1 MNSPNI
7 SRFIPRGLI
16 LTQEQ
21 TAIQLAQNKV
31 VIIDA
36 NAGAAKT
43 TTLAIRIG
51 EAVARN
57 LAPELILAL
66 VFTPEARDVMRQ
78 RLLDVGIPY
87 ATAVRIEVATFEDFA
102 SKALMKIDGGDT
114 KRCPR
119 AKDLKKYVLAA
130 IEQVSRHYCG
140 KVEFLDLRTH
150 NIAISQFL
158 DLQLELKATLALDGD
173 FEFMGLEEVAEILN
187 VPLTDY
193 LTTREYERIRLGSS
207 EETLFRGPFDAT
219 YDLARNLSL
228 TPELAQDF
236 PAYRVIVCD
245 ELHDLNEAAFK
256 ILNALLNRPQCYFV
270 GAGDKDQ
277 VIHSKLGAS
286 HEYLERRFAQSYPGQ
301 ARYPLTLSYRYGPR
315 LAYAMAEFKQ
325 KTVDS
330 SLPLQ
335 TQIKQSHYEATAEAC
350 AGRVVEAILQWKSE
364 KLPLD
369 GCAILIRDRHQSVFI
384 ENALL
389 KAQISYRT
397 QEMAGYLQRE
407 EILFLRGMIAI
418 ALKNLASVKSYEVR
432 TAIVEA
438 LSIFGEVELSPQ
450 QIEQAKYAVAKDP
463 ESLNNFF
470 GIRIKRGDGERE
482 SKQIEDMVEYVKSVP
497 PDTMADVVLREI
509 CTQMHLE
516 EAAKRI
522 FVRPYDAS
530 VVSKSIAGFLAAAAN
545 SGLNLRDFSESLNAA
560 EAFATRKREKT
571 FVTLECVANAKG
583 KEFDHVIM
591 PFLEVDEFPHP
602 MCGRMEE
609 ENLFYVGA
617 TRAKSR
623 LTLISPLDEEKRSP
637 FIRQMKLASSLVRA
651 NTAVRTNEAQAS
663 ALPPSRHD
671 LKVPYAERGL
681 VKALGADWDSTRKIW
696 YVKVG
701 VDMKPFAHWLR
712 T

>member
-1 MNSPNI
+1 MNLPNI
-7 SRFIPRGLI
+7 PRFIPRGLI
-16 LTQEQ
+16 PTQEQ
-21 TAIQLAQNKV
+21 IAIQLAQNKV
-31 VIIDA
+31 VMIDA

-51 EAVARN
+51 EAIARK
-57 LAPELILAL
+57 LAPEQILAL

-87 ATAVRIEVATFEDFA
+87 DTAVRIEVATFEDFA
-102 SKALMKIDGGDT
+102 SKALMKMEDGDT

-130 IEQVSRHYCG
+130 IEQVNRHYSG

-193 LTTREYERIRLGSS
+193 LTTREYERIRLGNS

-219 YDLARNLSL
+219 YDLARKLSL
-228 TPELAQDF
+228 TPELVQDF

-256 ILNALLNRPQCYFV
+256 ILNALLNCPQSYFV

-277 VIHSKLGAS
+277 VIHSRLGAS
-286 HEYLERRFAQSYPGQ
+286 QEYLERRFAQSYPGL
-301 ARYPLTLSYRYGPR
+301 ARYPLTFSYRYGPR
-315 LAYAMAEFKQ
+315 LAFAMAEFKQ

-330 SLPLQ
+330 NLPLQ
-335 TQIKQSHYEATAEAC
+335 TQIKQSHYEVTADAC
-350 AGRVVEAILQWKSE
+350 AARVVEAILHWKSE

-369 GCAILIRDRHQSVFI
+369 GCAILIRDRHQSVSI

-389 KAQISYRT
+389 KAKIHYRT

-432 TAIVEA
+432 SAIVEA
-438 LSIFGEVELSPQ
+438 LSIFGEVELSQQ

-470 GIRIKRGDGERE
+470 GVRIKRGDGEGE
-482 SKQIEDMVEYVKSVP
+482 SKQIEDTVAYINSVP

-522 FVRPYDAS
+522 FVRQYDAS
-530 VVSKSIAGFLAAAAN
+530 VVSKSIAGFLAAAAH

-560 EAFATRKREKT
+560 EAFTRRKRDKT
-571 FVTLECVANAKG
+571 FVTLECVVNAKG

-591 PFLEVDEFPHP
+591 PFLELDEFPHP
-602 MCGRMEE
+602 MFARKEE

-623 LTLISPLDEEKRSP
+623 LTLISPVDEEQRSP
-637 FIRQMKLASSLVRA
+637 FIGQMKLSRSLTRA
-651 NTAVRTNEAQAS
+651 NTAVRANEAQAS

-671 LKVPYAERGL
+671 LKVSYAERGL
-681 VKALGADWDSTRKIW
+681 VKELGANWDATRKVW
-696 YVKVG
+696 YVKAG
-701 VDMKPFAHWLR
+701 VDLKPFAHWLR